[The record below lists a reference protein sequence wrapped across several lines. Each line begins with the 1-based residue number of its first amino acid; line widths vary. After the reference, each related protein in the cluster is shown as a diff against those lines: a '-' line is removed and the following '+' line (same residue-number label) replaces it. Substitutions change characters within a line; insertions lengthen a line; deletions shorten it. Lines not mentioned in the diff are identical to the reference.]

1 MFVPSHGPCLVVTVR
16 TAIVMIGRS
25 EPRPLTSSGLLEP
38 PKKPEYEG
46 GTFSSNIG
54 GHLVVI
60 WAGGATMVALEGAP
74 GAQWWVVEMGE
85 MCPNFRL
92 VESERVKD
100 MDQLSS
106 PTCEDTI
113 QGAHFGGGLMGATR
127 CTRSGLSGSH
137 DSCWPVSGSEGPN
150 RPFWAQSRPAAALN
164 QPHVP
169 LPWIYGLGSH
179 GGGLQCPLLAHPMV
193 SQQSACRTLSRA
205 AFRTNRS

>member
-1 MFVPSHGPCLVVTVR
+1 
-16 TAIVMIGRS
+16 
-25 EPRPLTSSGLLEP
+25 
-38 PKKPEYEG
+38 
-46 GTFSSNIG
+46 
-54 GHLVVI
+54 
-60 WAGGATMVALEGAP
+60 
-74 GAQWWVVEMGE
+74 MGE

-150 RPFWAQSRPAAALN
+150 RPFWAQSRPATALD

-169 LPWIYGLGSH
+169 MPWIYGLGSH

-193 SQQSACRTLSRA
+193 SRGKCVSMLRVELIEASPPHFPVLLIRPHPRLRPVLHSEST
-205 AFRTNRS
+205 AFALARPYRFPCKWAFGESTPKFSVEVYKAR

>member
-1 MFVPSHGPCLVVTVR
+1 M
-16 TAIVMIGRS
+16 GR
-25 EPRPLTSSGLLEP
+25 
-38 PKKPEYEG
+38 
-46 GTFSSNIG
+46 
-54 GHLVVI
+54 
-60 WAGGATMVALEGAP
+60 GGATMVALEGAP

-92 VESERVKD
+92 VCSQAFKD
-100 MDQLSS
+100 MDQLPS

-150 RPFWAQSRPAAALN
+150 RPFWAQSRPAAVLN

-193 SQQSACRTLSRA
+193 SRGKSLQVRVHAAC
-205 AFRTNRS
+205 RTNRS